1 MDFKFKVSTDGQDFI
16 WVAGGRDDLEAE
28 GAVEAALEADGEE
41 GYEIELIGEATQ
53 DDLDDLDDHN
63 TLFATER

>member
-1 MDFKFKVSTDGQDFI
+1 MDFKFKVSIDGQDFT

-28 GAVEAALEADGEE
+28 EAVEVALEADGEE
-41 GYEIELIGEATQ
+41 AYEIELLGEATQ
-53 DDLDDLDDHN
+53 DDLDDHN